1 MKRTERGQF
10 HIRHSIREDRNHP
23 RSQSV
28 YPIIVASTMVALLE
42 QSLPE
47 TTETTSA
54 WATLHI
60 NQSVNGIPEN
70 CIILGMNAS
79 IPWDNPRNLIS
90 WETELLVDRLKSAIF
105 IPILYIVG
113 APANVINMAVF
124 FRQGL
129 SKRINMCLF
138 SLALLDLISLTVV
151 FSLYAERI
159 YTQFTDGEK
168 YGPAYRYIITNNVI
182 GLVGFLNGSVL
193 LSAIIST
200 ERCICVLFPLRSQR
214 CIPTKML
221 TAIIVV
227 SVLVLVSLRFVVTA
241 QYQVTCFYEMRTER
255 KSWQVYVTDYY
266 FRNKA
271 MLEILGGMFYG
282 FFISVGIPF
291 IVLITTIIT
300 AIRLQQA
307 VKWRT
312 QTSSQVSNAKE
323 IAVTKML
330 IALSI
335 EFFVLSIPI
344 IVFRLLPVFL
354 PQLSPSGLYSNTFSV
369 LLRASELCFCISA
382 SVNFFVY
389 YFTSANYRETLYGLF
404 GRKASTKIV
413 QSKALCVTT
422 SASTLTVGETDTNVE
437 QKGVENGQRVEVS

>member
-1 MKRTERGQF
+1 MEAW
-10 HIRHSIREDRNHP
+10 
-23 RSQSV
+23 SV
-28 YPIIVASTMVALLE
+28 

-47 TTETTSA
+47 TTELTLAWTTVH
-54 WATLHI
+54 T
-60 NQSVNGIPEN
+60 NQSMNGIPEN
-70 CIILGMNAS
+70 CIILGMNAT

-90 WETELLVDRLKSAIF
+90 RETELLVDRLKSAIF
-105 IPILYIVG
+105 IPILYVVG
-113 APANVINMAVF
+113 IPANVINMAVF

-138 SLALLDLISLTVV
+138 SLALLDLISLTVI
-151 FSLYAERI
+151 FSFYAERI
-159 YTQFTDGEK
+159 YMQFTDGEK
-168 YGPAYRYIITNNVI
+168 YGPAYRYMVNNNVVGLI
-182 GLVGFLNGSVL
+182 GFGMGSVL
-193 LSAIIST
+193 LSGIIST

-214 CIPTKML
+214 CIPTKVL

-255 KSWQVYVTDYY
+255 KSWQLFVTDYY

-271 MLEILGGMFYG
+271 MLKVLGGMFYG
-282 FFISVGIPF
+282 FFISEGIPF
-291 IVLITTIIT
+291 VVLITTTIT
-300 AIRLQQA
+300 AIRLQQT
-307 VKWRT
+307 VKWRS
-312 QTSSQVSNAKE
+312 QTSSQVSNTKE

-344 IVFRLLPVFL
+344 IVLRMLPVFL
-354 PQLSPSGLYSNTFSV
+354 PQFSPSGLYSNTFSV
-369 LLRASELCFCISA
+369 LLRISELCFCISA

-413 QSKALCVTT
+413 QSKTLCVTT
-422 SASTLTVGETDTNVE
+422 SASTLTVGEADTNVE
-437 QKGVENGQRVEVS
+437 QTGVKNGQRVGH

>member
-1 MKRTERGQF
+1 MEAW
-10 HIRHSIREDRNHP
+10 
-23 RSQSV
+23 SV
-28 YPIIVASTMVALLE
+28 
-42 QSLPE
+42 QSLTE
-47 TTETTSA
+47 TTEMTSA
-54 WATLHI
+54 WTTLHT
-60 NQSVNGIPEN
+60 NQSMNGIPKN
-70 CIILGMNAS
+70 CIILGMNAT
-79 IPWDNPRNLIS
+79 IPWDSPRNLIS
-90 WETELLVDRLKSAIF
+90 RETELLVRRLQTAIF
-105 IPILYIVG
+105 IPILYVVG
-113 APANVINMAVF
+113 IPANVINMAVF

-138 SLALLDLISLTVV
+138 SLALLDLISLTVI
-151 FSLYAERI
+151 FSFYAERI
-159 YTQFTDGEK
+159 FTIDGEK
-168 YGPAYRYIITNNVI
+168 YWPAYGYMVNNNVI
-182 GLVGFLNGSVL
+182 GLIGFGNGSVL

-214 CIPTKML
+214 CIPTKVL
-221 TAIIVV
+221 AAIIVV

-241 QYQVTCFYEMRTER
+241 QYQVTCFYEMRTDI
-255 KSWQVYVTDYY
+255 KSWQFYVSDYY

-271 MLEILGGMFYG
+271 MLKVLGGMFYG
-282 FFISVGIPF
+282 IFISVGIPF

-300 AIRLQQA
+300 AIRLQQT

-335 EFFVLSIPI
+335 EFFVLSIPV
-344 IVFRLLPVFL
+344 IVVRLLPVFL
-354 PQLSPSGLYSNTFSV
+354 PQLSPSGHYSNTFSV
-369 LLRASELCFCISA
+369 LLRISELCFCIST

-422 SASTLTVGETDTNVE
+422 SASTLIVSEADTSVE
-437 QKGVENGQRVEVS
+437 

>member
-1 MKRTERGQF
+1 MEAW
-10 HIRHSIREDRNHP
+10 S
-23 RSQSV
+23 
-28 YPIIVASTMVALLE
+28 E

-47 TTETTSA
+47 TNEMTSV
-54 WATLHI
+54 WTTLHT
-60 NQSVNGIPEN
+60 NQSMNGIPEN
-70 CIILGMNAS
+70 CIILGMNVT

-90 WETELLVDRLKSAIF
+90 RETEFLVDRLKSAIF
-105 IPILYIVG
+105 IPILYLVG

-138 SLALLDLISLTVV
+138 SLALLDLISLTVILS
-151 FSLYAERI
+151 FYAERI
-159 YTQFTDGEK
+159 YTQFTYGEK
-168 YGPAYRYIITNNVI
+168 YWPAYRYMVNNNVVGLI
-182 GLVGFLNGSVL
+182 GFGMGSVL
-193 LSAIIST
+193 LSGIIST

-214 CIPTKML
+214 CIPTKVL
-221 TAIIVV
+221 AAIIVV

-241 QYQVTCFYEMRTER
+241 QYQVTCFYEMHTER
-255 KSWQVYVTDYY
+255 KSWQLYVTDYY

-271 MLEILGGMFYG
+271 MLNVLGGMFYG

-291 IVLITTIIT
+291 IVLITTTIT
-300 AIRLQQA
+300 AVRLQQT

-335 EFFVLSIPI
+335 EFFVLSIPV
-344 IVFRLLPVFL
+344 IVLRLLPVFL
-354 PQLSPSGLYSNTFSV
+354 PQLSPTGHYSNTFSV
-369 LLRASELCFCISA
+369 LLRVSELCFCASA

-389 YFTSANYRETLYGLF
+389 YFTSANYRETLYSLF
-404 GRKASTKIV
+404 GRTASGKIV
-413 QSKALCVTT
+413 QSKTLCVTT
-422 SASTLTVGETDTNVE
+422 SVSTLIVGEADTNVE
-437 QKGVENGQRVEVS
+437 QTGVENGQRVVH

>member
-1 MKRTERGQF
+1 MEAW
-10 HIRHSIREDRNHP
+10 
-23 RSQSV
+23 SV
-28 YPIIVASTMVALLE
+28 
-42 QSLPE
+42 QSLTE
-47 TTETTSA
+47 TTEMTSA
-54 WATLHI
+54 WTTLHT
-60 NQSVNGIPEN
+60 NQSMNGIPKN
-70 CIILGMNAS
+70 CIILGMNAT

-90 WETELLVDRLKSAIF
+90 RETELLVRRLQTAIF
-105 IPILYIVG
+105 IPILYVVG
-113 APANVINMAVF
+113 IPANVINMAVF

-138 SLALLDLISLTVV
+138 SLALLDLISLTVI
-151 FSLYAERI
+151 FSFYAERI
-159 YTQFTDGEK
+159 FTIDGEK
-168 YGPAYRYIITNNVI
+168 YWPAYGYMVNNNVI
-182 GLVGFLNGSVL
+182 GLIGFGNGSVL

-214 CIPTKML
+214 CIPTKVL
-221 TAIIVV
+221 AAIIVV

-241 QYQVTCFYEMRTER
+241 QYQVTCFYEMRTDI
-255 KSWQVYVTDYY
+255 KSWQFYVSDYY

-271 MLEILGGMFYG
+271 MLKVLGGMFYG
-282 FFISVGIPF
+282 IFISVGIPF

-300 AIRLQQA
+300 AIRLQQT

-335 EFFVLSIPI
+335 EFFVLSIPV
-344 IVFRLLPVFL
+344 IVVRLLPVFL
-354 PQLSPSGLYSNTFSV
+354 PQLSPSGHYSNTFSV
-369 LLRASELCFCISA
+369 LLRISELCFCIST

-413 QSKALCVTT
+413 QSKVLCVTT
-422 SASTLTVGETDTNVE
+422 SASTLIVSEADTSVE
-437 QKGVENGQRVEVS
+437 